1 MSNYIDASYITART
15 DEAEL
20 QQILSDDDVANSP
33 VLLQAIIDAESFV
46 NESLENLYTV
56 PLTNPSSTI
65 KKIAYYLAIYN
76 MYSFRYQSDMPD
88 NIIANNKYAIKYLDD
103 VRDGKI
109 KIYSQ
114 TELEVQ
120 SSFVVTNKE
129 ASDKIFDSTK
139 LGTIL

>member
-88 NIIANNKYAIKYLDD
+88 NIITNNKYAIKYLDD

-120 SSFVVTNKE
+120 SSFVVTNKD
-129 ASDKIFDSTK
+129 ADAKIFNSTK

>member
-88 NIIANNKYAIKYLDD
+88 NIITNNKYAIKYLDD

-120 SSFVVTNKE
+120 SSFVVTNKDAE
-129 ASDKIFDSTK
+129 AKIFNSTK